1 MQTSE
6 SMQNYGK
13 SNVIDSNIRVQ
24 ILKIVA
30 LMNQN
35 SHARRYIYSV
45 INRFVPFF
53 HEVYIKNKI
62 NELKW

>member
-35 SHARRYIYSV
+35 SHARRNIFCY
-45 INRFVPFF
+45 
-53 HEVYIKNKI
+53 K
-62 NELKW
+62 